1 MSDNT
6 TLLETIE
13 DLTFASIDLGS
24 NSFHMIIGRQENGQ
38 LVVVDRMREA
48 VRLSE
53 GLVKKDLLPHVQDR
67 AIECL
72 ARFGQHSIARSCTCG
87 NRSCD

>member
-1 MSDNT
+1 MFTITITKNNFKTFMSDNA

-53 GLVKKDLLPHVQDR
+53 GLVKKDLV
-67 AIECL
+67 ASC
-72 ARFGQHSIARSCTCG
+72 SRS
-87 NRSCD
+87 RD